1 MTQKKKVGRPK
12 KTSTPVKQKR
22 RYINWKQKYEQAAQ
36 QLQLHK
42 ESHDV
47 FAASANEILQGL
59 TNTQHELLEVVL
71 DGYHSIQEQCKI
83 AVNLTG
89 KIEMQD
95 IEYPVNFAKRVLLNK
110 FSQLVETQE
119 D

>member
-12 KTSTPVKQKR
+12 KTSTPVKQKKQ
-22 RYINWKQKYEQAAQ
+22 YVNWKQKYEEVAL

-42 ESHDV
+42 ESYDM
-47 FAASANEILQGL
+47 FAASANEILQAQG
-59 TNTQHELLEVVL
+59 NTQHELLEVVL
-71 DGYHSIQEQCKI
+71 DGYHSIEEQCKI
-83 AVNLTG
+83 AINLTG

-95 IEYPVNFAKRVLLNK
+95 VEYPVNFAKRVLLHK
-110 FSQLVETQE
+110 FSQLVETEE